1 MLGKNEGGRRGW
13 QRMRWLDGITNS
25 MDTSLSK
32 LWGLV
37 MDREAWRTAV
47 HGVAKSRT
55 LLNNWT
61 ELWITVWSFLKK
73 LKLELPYNPG
83 IPLLGI
89 YPKKGK
95 ALILKTYAYVHCSI
109 IYNSQDMEVT
119 YVSIDRWKAINKKWC
134 VCVCMYVYIYGLQP
148 IRLHCPWDSPGKNTG
163 VGCHA
168 LLQMIFLTQ
177 GQNAGVLNHRQ
188 ILYLLSY

>member
-1 MLGKNEGGRRGW
+1 MWLKGHCWWKTNYHLKRRWCWERMKVGEGDDRGW
-13 QRMRWLDGITNS
+13 DGWMASPTQWTRVWVNFGGWWWTERPGVLQS
-25 MDTSLSK
+25 M
-32 LWGLV
+32 GLQ
-37 MDREAWRTAV
+37 
-47 HGVAKSRT
+47 SRT

-73 LKLELPYNPG
+73 LKLELPCNPG

-134 VCVCMYVYIYGLQP
+134 VCVCMYVYIYGL
-148 IRLHCPWDSPGKNTG
+148 
-163 VGCHA
+163 
-168 LLQMIFLTQ
+168 
-177 GQNAGVLNHRQ
+177 
-188 ILYLLSY
+188 